1 MDIPGR
7 RFDYGKS
14 LWTEWF
20 TRGGDGII
28 VRAEALN
35 WVTSSMTLY
44 IDVYSKK
51 STEPGDGSQVG
62 SWRLTLSA
70 AAGVQQAIY
79 TSVASEANG
88 PGMYDMVRL
97 KVTTNSGSAGDWIVA
112 RIFPPIF
119 FDKAS

>member
-7 RFDYGKS
+7 RFDFGKS

-20 TRGGDGII
+20 DRGGDGII

-35 WVTSSMTLY
+35 WVTTSSLTLY

-79 TSVASEANG
+79 TSAASEASA
-88 PGMYDMVRL
+88 GMYDMVRL
-97 KVTTNSGSAGDWIVA
+97 KVSTNAGSAGDWIVA